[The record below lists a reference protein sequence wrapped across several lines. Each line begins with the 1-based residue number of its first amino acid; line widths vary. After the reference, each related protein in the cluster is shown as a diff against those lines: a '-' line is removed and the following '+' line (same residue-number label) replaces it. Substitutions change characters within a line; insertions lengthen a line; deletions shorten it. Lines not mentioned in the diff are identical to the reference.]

1 MSSFNETQNLSE
13 KQASKVTVRPLPDA
27 PIFPEDESL
36 INCSVCAKLTPPSE
50 SRLCDDCSADLSAS
64 DLTTLND
71 RLIAEEDSV
80 FDQALRIASGEDRLT
95 LPTRAHLK
103 ALVDAMQRHEN
114 YTKALECCI
123 AQAQR
128 NADRATEG
136 LHSAAML
143 YAESEAIH

>member
-1 MSSFNETQNLSE
+1 MSSQTLIPAQDAHAEQVPVRRVSDPETL
-13 KQASKVTVRPLPDA
+13 
-27 PIFPEDESL
+27 IFPEDAAET
-36 INCSVCAKLTPPSE
+36 NCTLCGEIRPCRDGLCAKCE
-50 SRLCDDCSADLSAS
+50 ADLGTDALAS
-64 DLTTLND
+64 LAD
-71 RLIAEEDSV
+71 RLLAEEDSTLAE
-80 FDQALRIASGEDRLT
+80 ALRIASGEDRLT

-103 ALVDAMQRHEN
+103 ALVDAMQRHES

-136 LHSAAML
+136 LQNAAML